1 MIQLISNSDGTYA
14 EIDLPKQN
22 TSALLDVIWVRDSY
36 TEPREGLFECCECEQ
51 PIDEMD
57 LFTCLDG
64 GDAAHVSCV
73 QITKGS

>member
-36 TEPREGLFECCECEQ
+36 TEPREGQ